1 MEHLYP
7 FSTERSS
14 LLGTEAFRNLLGE
27 ALKEAKKSVVVL
39 SAYVKSV
46 GVKWLQEQLQGK
58 DIKCTIITRWTKGDL
73 AQGSSDLECYDLA
86 KEKNWNFKILTDL
99 HAKVML
105 IDDEVLFLG
114 SPNLTGAGMSLIP
127 VSNQEIGIKTKA
139 LDKDLQVISQ
149 LSEEAA
155 LVNDQIIEELKA
167 WQKTLPKIEKPKI
180 PDFPTMVKES
190 LKEKFNKLWVHN
202 FPWTNIQ
209 FLLKNHNKKDADIV
223 HDLELFGTVNIN
235 PPEMEKEISGQIDTY
250 FKTAFR
256 DQILNEGK
264 RSDGRK
270 TDEIREITIKPG
282 FLPRTHG
289 SVLFTRGET
298 QALVVLTLG
307 TKSDEQ
313 IIDTMADDYKKNY
326 YLHYNFPPYC
336 VGEVGRIGFT

>member
-1 MEHLYP
+1 MENLYP
-7 FSTERSS
+7 FSTDRSS

-86 KEKNWNFKILTDL
+86 KEKNWNFKILNDL

-105 IDDEVLFLG
+105 IDNEVLFLG

-127 VSNQEIGIKTKA
+127 VSNKEIGIKIKA
-139 LDKDLQVISQ
+139 LDKDLQVIRQ

-167 WQKTLPKIEKPKI
+167 WQKALPKIEKPKI
-180 PDFPTMVKES
+180 PDFPSMVKES

-202 FPWTNIQ
+202 FAWTDIR
-209 FLLKNHNKKDADIV
+209 FLLKNYDKKDTDIV
-223 HDLELFGTVNIN
+223 HDLELFGVVNTN
-235 PPEMEKEISGQIDTY
+235 PSEIEKEIKENFLKSKIFNWLIARLKKSENQEIY
-250 FKTAFR
+250 FGSLSSIIHDSLLDDPTPY
-256 DQILNEGK
+256 
-264 RSDGRK
+264 RK
-270 TDEIREITIKPG
+270 DVKKLQVNLYSFLKYYKPNNI
-282 FLPRTHG
+282 
-289 SVLFTRGET
+289 
-298 QALVVLTLG
+298 
-307 TKSDEQ
+307 
-313 IIDTMADDYKKNY
+313 IIDIPKTRS
-326 YLHYNFPPYC
+326 
-336 VGEVGRIGFT
+336 ERIKLV